1 MPLNIQLFAGA
12 GDQTKQAIID
22 SYDSSI
28 KEGVLQYNM
37 SRTDDICQL
46 RTAASASN
54 RFYNLT
60 DTVAT
65 ASGRNAQ
72 SPNTGGEQAKLRSK
86 GGKVWAVDV
95 ATGAYSIKN
104 YYFEDDFWQ
113 TPVDVKS
120 PMVKKQSS
128 AVILRDDLV
137 FMDALEKAYTGVE
150 QQINGDTNNIK
161 IPDKNK
167 FGKST
172 DAFSFETFKQM
183 LVTATT
189 IASTTNAHM
198 KIFMDT
204 DAQSH
209 IITQNEI
216 LSSDY
221 FSKNLLERNTLD
233 KLNWNAQTKIEV
245 FPQLNAE
252 LYGKADP
259 WTKGRIY
266 VVIKDCVGKKRV
278 NASIRGKVVELDE
291 TDEVMFKTKFMTGAG
306 VVDPDGIF
314 VYEYNPEAAAAASVL
329 SEEPSAST
337 FGLTPKATP
346 AQQPDIDKVIEL
358 EKIRAER
365 AKEERMA
372 AEAKLKLHE
381 VENKAVTIQAPT
393 DQETTRKSKA
403 KVTEDPA
410 KGTTE

>member
-1 MPLNIQLFAGA
+1 MFAET
-12 GDQTKQAIID
+12 GDLTKQAIID

-65 ASGRNAQ
+65 ASGRNG
-72 SPNTGGEQAKLRSK
+72 SPANTGGDAAKLRSK

-95 ATGAYSIKN
+95 ATGAWSIKN

-120 PMVKKQSS
+120 PLVKKQSS
-128 AVILRDDLV
+128 AVILRDDLI
-137 FMDALEKAYTGVE
+137 FMDALEKCYTGYE
-150 QQINGDTNNIK
+150 QTINGATNNIK

-167 FGKST
+167 FGASSK
-172 DAFSFETFKQM
+172 AFNFDEFKKM

-189 IASTTNAHM
+189 IASTTNAQM

-204 DAQSH
+204 DAQGH
-209 IITQNEI
+209 IISQNEI

-245 FPQLNAE
+245 FPKLNKE
-252 LYGKADP
+252 LYEKEDP

-278 NASIRGKVVELDE
+278 NASIKGKVVELDE

-306 VVDPDGIF
+306 VVDPEGIF
-314 VYEYNPEAAAAASVL
+314 VYEYSPTEAGDVSMITADLREKPL
-329 SEEPSAST
+329 SKRIPVESQEPN
-337 FGLTPKATP
+337 F
-346 AQQPDIDKVIEL
+346 DKMIEL
-358 EKIRAER
+358 EKARAER

-372 AEAKLKLHE
+372 SEAKIKLAEMNMPKSEGTQAVDE
-381 VENKAVTIQAPT
+381 VPK
-393 DQETTRKSKA
+393 KGKA
-403 KVTEDPA
+403 KDPENGKTE
-410 KGTTE
+410 